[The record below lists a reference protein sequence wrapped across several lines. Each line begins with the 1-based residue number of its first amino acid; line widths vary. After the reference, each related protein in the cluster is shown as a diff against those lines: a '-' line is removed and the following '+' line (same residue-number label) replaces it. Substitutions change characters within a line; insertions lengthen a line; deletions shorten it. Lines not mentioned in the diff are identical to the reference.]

1 MGAHWRGR
9 EGEGEE
15 ERGAA
20 VGALGGRGCYWR
32 RAQPCTATPSLSIR
46 VRTVQREEE
55 ERKRKE
61 EREGEKR
68 KGKRGKIQTWKFLER
83 KIKDN
88 L

>member
-68 KGKRGKIQTWKFLER
+68 KRKKGENSNLEIFGKKNKR
-83 KIKDN
+83 
-88 L
+88 